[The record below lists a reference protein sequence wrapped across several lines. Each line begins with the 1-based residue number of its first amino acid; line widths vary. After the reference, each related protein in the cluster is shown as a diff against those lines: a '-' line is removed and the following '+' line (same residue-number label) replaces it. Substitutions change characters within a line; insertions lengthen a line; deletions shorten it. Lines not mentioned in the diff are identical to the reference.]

1 MTAKIKFAFLA
12 PDGFQDQ
19 LRKELDGVL
28 SCHGRLILTDR
39 PPKQPPLWVQNS
51 WHNPVLIPI
60 QSISD
65 AAKKLK
71 ALQRNWSLYSFQLH
85 RRAQLIQEQ
94 LPHISFKPLSFPSA
108 LPPSPLGSWTLLD
121 RDTLLAASD
130 CSSVFSNGEV
140 HFLEDKKNPP
150 NRAYLKLWEALT
162 LVQEYPCAG
171 QYCIDVGSSPGGW
184 TWVLAKLGAE
194 VLSIDRSPLDDRVSK
209 MQGVHFQKR
218 DAFSLKP
225 EEMLKSVEGKVWE
238 WTIPSAELHEA
249 ASKYVVSGTTRTSDG
264 VRIRVVADDSPADS
278 EPSFGRKKV
287 RKGEKFKSADDKS
300 EAAPPEP
307 SRSEPSAEAVQP
319 DSAEYDVEKQ
329 SFGRA
334 KKKRTRR

>member
-1 MTAKIKFAFLA
+1 MNAKIKSAFLA
-12 PDGFQDQ
+12 PDGFQHQ

-51 WHNPVLIPI
+51 WHNPVLIPL

-65 AAKKLK
+65 AAKKLH
-71 ALQRNWSLYSFQLH
+71 ALHRNWRLYSFQLH

-130 CSSVFSNGEV
+130 CSSVFQNGEV
-140 HFLEDKKNPP
+140 HFLQDKKNPP
-150 NRAYLKLWEALT
+150 IRAYLKLWEALT
-162 LVQEYPCAG
+162 LVQEYPSAG

-225 EEMLKSVEGKVWE
+225 EELLTSREKADWLFSDLVCYPEKLFDWVMMWVESGVCDNFICTLKFQGDGDYHMAQKFASIPNSRVLHLFNNKHELTWMKLKSWE
-238 WTIPSAELHEA
+238 Q
-249 ASKYVVSGTTRTSDG
+249 
-264 VRIRVVADDSPADS
+264 SPI
-278 EPSFGRKKV
+278 
-287 RKGEKFKSADDKS
+287 
-300 EAAPPEP
+300 
-307 SRSEPSAEAVQP
+307 
-319 DSAEYDVEKQ
+319 Q
-329 SFGRA
+329 S
-334 KKKRTRR
+334 

>member
-1 MTAKIKFAFLA
+1 MKENIKSAFLA

-19 LRKELDGVL
+19 LRKELGGVQ

-51 WHNPVLIPI
+51 WLNPLLIPI

-94 LPHISFKPLSFPSA
+94 LPHISCKPLSFPTA
-108 LPPSPLGSWTLLD
+108 LPQSPLGSWTLLD
-121 RDTLLAASD
+121 RDTVLAASD
-130 CSSVFSNGEV
+130 CSSVFPNGEV

-162 LVQEYPCAG
+162 LAQEYPCAG

-209 MQGVHFQKR
+209 MQGVDFQKR

-225 EEMLKSVEGKVWE
+225 EEILKSRERADWLFSDLVCYPEKLFDWVMMWV
-238 WTIPSAELHEA
+238 
-249 ASKYVVSGTTRTSDG
+249 KSGACDNFICTLKFQGDG
-264 VRIRVVADDSPADS
+264 DYHMAQKFADI
-278 EPSFGRKKV
+278 
-287 RKGEKFKSADDKS
+287 
-300 EAAPPEP
+300 
-307 SRSEPSAEAVQP
+307 P
-319 DSAEYDVEKQ
+319 DSRVLHLFNNKHELTWMKLKSWEQ
-329 SFGRA
+329 SPIQS
-334 KKKRTRR
+334 

>member
-1 MTAKIKFAFLA
+1 MTAKIKSAFLA

-130 CSSVFSNGEV
+130 CSSVFQNGEV

-225 EEMLKSVEGKVWE
+225 EELLTSREKADWLFSDLVCYPEKLFDWVMMWVESGVCDNFICTLKFQGDGDYHMAQKFADIPNSRVLHLFNNKHELTWMKLKSWE
-238 WTIPSAELHEA
+238 Q
-249 ASKYVVSGTTRTSDG
+249 
-264 VRIRVVADDSPADS
+264 SPI
-278 EPSFGRKKV
+278 
-287 RKGEKFKSADDKS
+287 
-300 EAAPPEP
+300 
-307 SRSEPSAEAVQP
+307 
-319 DSAEYDVEKQ
+319 Q
-329 SFGRA
+329 S
-334 KKKRTRR
+334 

>member
-1 MTAKIKFAFLA
+1 MKENIKSAFLA
-12 PDGFQDQ
+12 PEGFQDQ
-19 LRKELDGVL
+19 LRKELGGVL
-28 SCHGRLILTDR
+28 SCHGRLILTDST
-39 PPKQPPLWVQNS
+39 PKQPPLWAQNS
-51 WHNPVLIPI
+51 WLNPVLIPI

-94 LPHISFKPLSFPSA
+94 LPHISFKPLSFPTV
-108 LPPSPLGSWTLLD
+108 LPQSPLGSWTLLD

-130 CSSVFSNGEV
+130 CSSAFPNGEL

-162 LVQEYPCAG
+162 LVQEYPSAG

-194 VLSIDRSPLDDRVSK
+194 VLSIDRSPLDDRVSQ
-209 MQGVHFQKR
+209 MQGVGFQKR

-225 EEMLKSVEGKVWE
+225 EEMLKSREKADWLFSDLVCYPEKLFDWVMMWVESGVCDNFICTLKFQGDGDYHMAQKFAG
-238 WTIPSAELHEA
+238 IPNSRVLHLFNNKHEMTWMKLK
-249 ASKYVVSGTTRTSDG
+249 SWDP
-264 VRIRVVADDSPADS
+264 SPI
-278 EPSFGRKKV
+278 
-287 RKGEKFKSADDKS
+287 
-300 EAAPPEP
+300 
-307 SRSEPSAEAVQP
+307 
-319 DSAEYDVEKQ
+319 Q
-329 SFGRA
+329 S
-334 KKKRTRR
+334 